1 MDANGSIVMSGDDIR
16 IRNEADGQ
24 LMIAA
29 PDLLAA
35 LKATLVELKEFQR
48 IFGICV
54 SHGERMGGW
63 LEEVEEMIAKIEPAI
78 AKAEGK
84 S

>member
-1 MDANGSIVMSGDDIR
+1 MVANAPHFRDMTRKEGFANRDLI
-16 IRNEADGQ
+16 A
-24 LMIAA
+24 AA

-35 LKATLVELKEFQR
+35 LKATLVGLKEFQR

-84 S
+84 A